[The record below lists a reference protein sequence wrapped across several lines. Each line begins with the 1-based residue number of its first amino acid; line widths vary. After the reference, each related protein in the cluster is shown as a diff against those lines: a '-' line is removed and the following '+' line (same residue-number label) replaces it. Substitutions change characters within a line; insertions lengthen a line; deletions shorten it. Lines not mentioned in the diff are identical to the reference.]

1 MAYLDIVPPA
11 EATGAL
17 HDSYQRNRDMYARS
31 GLEIE
36 VPNVYLTNYA
46 VPEYLDF
53 GTLQADCLPDY
64 PIPNDAPGPV
74 PWVLVNFAVAK
85 FSACFY

>member
-1 MAYLDIVPPA
+1 MAYLDIIPPA
-11 EATGAL
+11 QATGELRAAY
-17 HDSYQRNRDMYARS
+17 DRNVAMYAKG
-31 GLEIE
+31 GLEID

-53 GTLQADCLPDY
+53 GTLQAACLPDY
-64 PIPNDAPGPV
+64 PLPTTPPGPV
-74 PWVLVNFAVAK
+74 PWVVVNFAVAK